1 MLKTIRQKICSL
13 PDIGF
18 NEFYTM
24 YIMSVQDINI
34 KMELDFLVRRNQLAP
49 DNMDILIKNTY
60 ERLKLI

>member
-1 MLKTIRQKICSL
+1 MIYSL
-13 PDIGF
+13 PDISF

-24 YIMSVQDINI
+24 YMMSVQDTNI
-34 KMELDFLVRRNQLAP
+34 KMEFDFLVQRNQLAP